1 MNQQSLHKT
10 FRVLG
15 SVTLST
21 IAVFLFASTLSAGE
35 DGSRQCSNRTLK
47 GSYGLY
53 ADGTVIGVGPT
64 AVIAIFTYD
73 GEGNLTGTGTSK
85 VNGNVS
91 HFTLTGTYTVDEDC
105 NVSDTV
111 LFPSGATAT
120 HEYVIVQ
127 NGKEFYF
134 LNTTPGTAT
143 AGNVSVGVGKKQ
155 FARNHD

>member
-1 MNQQSLHKT
+1 MNQQVLHKI
-10 FRVLG
+10 FRVLS
-15 SVTLST
+15 SVALST
-21 IAVFLFASTLSAGE
+21 IAVLVFASTLSAG
-35 DGSRQCSNRTLK
+35 GHGRHCSNTTLK

-85 VNGNVS
+85 VNGNVA
-91 HFTLTGTYTVDEDC
+91 HFTLTGTYAVDQDC
-105 NVSDTV
+105 NVSDSV

-120 HEYVIVQ
+120 HEYVIVD

-143 AGNVSVGVGKKQ
+143 SGNVSVGVGKRQ
-155 FARNHD
+155 FRKHDD

>member
-1 MNQQSLHKT
+1 MRNI
-10 FRVLG
+10 LG
-15 SVTLST
+15 KLLLGIAIT
-21 IAVFLFASTLSAGE
+21 IPLGFVPLKAGE
-35 DGSRQCSNRTLK
+35 HGHRQCSNRTLN

-91 HFTLTGTYTVDEDC
+91 HFTLTGTYTVDEEC
-105 NVSDTV
+105 RASDNV

-120 HEYVIVQ
+120 HEYVIVD
-127 NGKEFYF
+127 NGKEFYR
-134 LNTTPGTAT
+134 LNATPGTST
-143 AGNVSVGVGKKQ
+143 SGNVSVGVGKKQ
-155 FARNHD
+155 FSRNDD